1 MHLDTYTR
9 LILTQLA
16 IQTRGLESP
25 GRRENV

>member
-1 MHLDTYTR
+1 MHLDNYTH

-16 IQTRGLESP
+16 IQTRGLEGL